1 MFKAQILHRVVI
13 LCIFY
18 PMLSLALCIIYCVVA
33 APTLGMISN
42 QWNDWADTKGSQG
55 QGQTLDNLRI
65 GCKKHFCIHDSNSDW
80 GNPAWDETALMFL
93 IPILCPITNLFW
105 IGLLWARRENKLKQ
119 DKAKPPFKSPLRIWP
134 SLVSADN
141 RIGQILT
148 VLFNQFAIY
157 HISLRNQ
164 RWIDNSKAH
173 Y

>member
-65 GCKKHFCIHDSNSDW
+65 GCKKHLSFTSKTINH
-80 GNPAWDETALMFL
+80 
-93 IPILCPITNLFW
+93 
-105 IGLLWARRENKLKQ
+105 
-119 DKAKPPFKSPLRIWP
+119 
-134 SLVSADN
+134 SLTHWLT
-141 RIGQILT
+141 GGT
-148 VLFNQFAIY
+148 VLGDAIASNNKDNHNWVTGFIKRALKLLNLLSGWKAPCHQITWITSTDCCLGTGNMSMRWNQLWCSSSPVCIQ
-157 HISLRNQ
+157 LQ
-164 RWIDNSKAH
+164 K
-173 Y
+173 